1 MTAESVHEQRLRTSA
16 VEVISPP
23 RLTSVSRGRAA
34 SPRTVA
40 ALCEEYRDVCA
51 SAVDPLE
58 IASALEFGGLSDQA
72 VKTRYGYPDVFA
84 LAQDMYFRVGRRPA
98 EPPTAPDP
106 WQVSRFR
113 PALHGLLYGVPAVCF
128 PAAAGLLA
136 GPGALMAL
144 IVALLAAW
152 SLSQALA
159 YLGYIRLGRTGPGH
173 GPARRV
179 LRAGLAITMGL
190 VLVVMAVTGLI
201 THSATSVLMFGVGEG
216 AYMLGACVLLVLGME
231 RWLLISLI
239 PGVIG
244 SGIYLALGR
253 PPGLEHFAWAALAGT
268 PLVALVLAVVF
279 TRKTGKPAGKLF
291 VAEEVRGAVPAAA
304 FGLVAAGLLSF
315 PVAAGVY
322 GHGGVNT
329 GALLATLPLSLSMG
343 AAEWSLLWY
352 RRKTQWLLGSTN
364 ELRHFARR
372 ARLTL
377 LAAVAQYAAGA
388 VALTA
393 LAVLLAGLTG
403 LVHPHWSDLPQL
415 AAYLAL
421 GVAMFTSLTVQAF
434 GLRAFTLAACS
445 AALAFELAFRELGVL
460 VQVVACT
467 ELLIV
472 VGAYATVVL
481 GKAVRHAY

>member
-1 MTAESVHEQRLRTSA
+1 
-16 VEVISPP
+16 
-23 RLTSVSRGRAA
+23 
-34 SPRTVA
+34 
-40 ALCEEYRDVCA
+40 
-51 SAVDPLE
+51 
-58 IASALEFGGLSDQA
+58 
-72 VKTRYGYPDVFA
+72 
-84 LAQDMYFRVGRRPA
+84 
-98 EPPTAPDP
+98 
-106 WQVSRFR
+106 
-113 PALHGLLYGVPAVCF
+113 
-128 PAAAGLLA
+128 
-136 GPGALMAL
+136 
-144 IVALLAAW
+144 
-152 SLSQALA
+152 
-159 YLGYIRLGRTGPGH
+159 
-173 GPARRV
+173 
-179 LRAGLAITMGL
+179 
-190 VLVVMAVTGLI
+190 
-201 THSATSVLMFGVGEG
+201 
-216 AYMLGACVLLVLGME
+216 
-231 RWLLISLI
+231 
-239 PGVIG
+239 
-244 SGIYLALGR
+244 
-253 PPGLEHFAWAALAGT
+253 
-268 PLVALVLAVVF
+268 
-279 TRKTGKPAGKLF
+279 
-291 VAEEVRGAVPAAA
+291 
-304 FGLVAAGLLSF
+304 
-315 PVAAGVY
+315 VY